1 MATASKCSRC
11 VYGYPL
17 YGGRTR
23 GRVYA
28 CQYILDTGQRRP
40 GPPPG
45 KGGVDCIAFK
55 PRAGRRI
62 NKNF

>member
-11 VYGYPL
+11 IYGYPL

-28 CQYILDTGQRRP
+28 CQYLLDTGQRRP
-40 GPPPG
+40 DPPPG

-55 PRAGRRI
+55 PMSGRRI